1 MRLLRRIWQLLV
13 AFFLG
18 RRLKQP
24 VQPSGAPPAPAP
36 PFDPSKRE
44 VRNSPRAE
52 RAVAA
57 LLWVG
62 AACAVVFAIRYVV
75 AGRDTQLLGLTIGL
89 CFAFLAAAAVVAGKF
104 VVPQETAVEERD
116 QLLREQEVEEVGQL
130 VDEGAEGISRRKL
143 LGAAGVAA
151 GATVGAAL
159 VVPAASIGPAIDHRV
174 SETPWFPGR
183 RLVDAKGKPYRPEDI
198 EIGTF
203 YTALPQDADPDDLG
217 SSLVVVKLPQN
228 TLRLPK
234 GRETWAPQGVLA
246 YSKVCP
252 HAGCAVSLYRYPLY
266 QPTSAK
272 PAFTCPCHYSTFD
285 PAAGG
290 KLLFGPAGRALP
302 QLPLMVDAEGYLAAQ
317 RDFPEDVGPSWLLT
331 KRNPKGPAK

>member
-1 MRLLRRIWQLLV
+1 MKVLRRIWTVLV
-13 AFFLG
+13 ALVLG
-18 RRLKQP
+18 RRAKHP
-24 VQPSGAPPAPAP
+24 VQVPDSPQTAAP
-36 PFDPSKRE
+36 PFDPSQRE
-44 VRNSPRAE
+44 MRRNPRAE
-52 RAVAA
+52 KAVLA
-57 LLWVG
+57 LLWLA
-62 AACAVVFAIRYVV
+62 AACAVIFVIRYVV

-89 CFAFLAAAAVVAGKF
+89 CFAFLGAAAVVAGKL
-104 VVPQETAVEERD
+104 VVPQETAVEDRD
-116 QLLREQEVEEVGQL
+116 VLLREQEVEEVAEL
-130 VDEGAEGISRRKL
+130 VEESTEGISRRKL

-159 VVPAASIGPAIDHRV
+159 VVPAASLGPSIDHRV
-174 SETPWFPGR
+174 SETPWYPGR
-183 RLVDAKGKPYRPEDI
+183 RLVDTKGKLYRPEDI
-198 EIGTF
+198 ELGTF
-203 YTALPQDADPDDLG
+203 YTALPQGADPDDLG
-217 SSLVVVKLPQN
+217 SSLVVVKLPVS

-252 HAGCAVSLYRYPLY
+252 HAGCAISLYRYPLY
-266 QPTSAK
+266 QPTSEK

-302 QLPLMVDAEGYLAAQ
+302 QLPLMVDSSGYLAAQ
-317 RDFPEDVGPSWLLT
+317 RDFPEDIGPSWLLT